1 MAQDRQF
8 ALDQVNTS
16 LTAPNQSFQA
26 QQGPNTQILNQS
38 INKGVG
44 SLTNALGIFAVDRRQ
59 KEVEAEVQFSKL
71 AAARGDVMP
80 GFNSDAADK
89 AYHDIINTKALSAAS
104 LAFDDLNK
112 GQQLKAMLDST
123 DVNDIDKMKQYSE
136 VVGKITDTA
145 AQSITDGAV
154 LNNLRFMKS
163 SAEDSFAR
171 LLAVQARD
179 RKQIEL
185 YHYVKEDVNRQL
197 KSNTLVGL
205 NFDDTFKTRLTDMAE
220 LLQSSA
226 AGYNREEAV
235 QATLAAMMES
245 EMTSEQLIKMMSKP
259 INSKGITGND
269 LAYQDETFRSIFNRA
284 LSGRSAEHKAVEE
297 RDKQIAIDKKSQAV
311 DITRSALLSDP
322 NMSDQELMELY
333 LSNGGSFD
341 KAGQMSTFVEN
352 TRKDAAGLGK
362 GFASPEASQLKHLIA
377 VSSGNFNEAEIKSTM
392 INLGIAQDT
401 FPQFTKLNGTE
412 KSQFKE
418 ALAHINST
426 NIASKK
432 IFSIIGKSLK
442 PESSKAIFA
451 KLARGETL
459 SDEDLN
465 EFKESMVLS
474 TFGVANGVTAQQL
487 TEALVL
493 AQPTLAKIN
502 KLATDTAA
510 DAAINNISPNDIDL
524 TPFAI
529 EVEDDIK
536 DLLEII
542 TGDIKGKTSTETSS
556 QGTPSSPTAP
566 QEKPKAPE
574 PKRAE
579 GETKVAPIVKIPS
592 IQEQSIRQTE
602 LQKRIT
608 DGKPLSGLVPRPM
621 PLDEQ
626 KYLEKIAP
634 TKIHKS
640 AYDRVVEHNMALVA
654 PIMGSIDELGKFV
667 GGAVD
672 GLGKVVGESIED
684 IRSAVN
690 SFLGGTEI
698 QDTIR
703 DIGYAVKDFGSNYDN
718 YFNEAMTT
726 VLSRVNAVAGAISS
740 DAEGSTLA
748 RGQVPQLVDPKIKL
762 PETGVSALADV
773 TSSLN
778 EKIDGRIKLT
788 ISPDIPDYELPE
800 KKGKDVVKEV
810 VRIVTNL
817 KLGGPEFG
825 ILERIAQAESRNGDH
840 PDTFSN
846 KDGKPYFGGIWQV
859 DKIGFEATQDTT
871 SHPRLKEKFK
881 KIKRELGIDWTTVKW
896 EDLTKPLYSGIA
908 ARLVLTLAFDP
919 ATRTSPPIPRDET
932 AQGVYYNK
940 HYNRSGRATDQSL
953 VDRNREQTK
962 DN

>member
-1 MAQDRQF
+1 
-8 ALDQVNTS
+8 
-16 LTAPNQSFQA
+16 
-26 QQGPNTQILNQS
+26 
-38 INKGVG
+38 
-44 SLTNALGIFAVDRRQ
+44 
-59 KEVEAEVQFSKL
+59 
-71 AAARGDVMP
+71 
-80 GFNSDAADK
+80 
-89 AYHDIINTKALSAAS
+89 
-104 LAFDDLNK
+104 
-112 GQQLKAMLDST
+112 
-123 DVNDIDKMKQYSE
+123 
-136 VVGKITDTA
+136 
-145 AQSITDGAV
+145 
-154 LNNLRFMKS
+154 
-163 SAEDSFAR
+163 
-171 LLAVQARD
+171 
-179 RKQIEL
+179 
-185 YHYVKEDVNRQL
+185 
-197 KSNTLVGL
+197 
-205 NFDDTFKTRLTDMAE
+205 
-220 LLQSSA
+220 
-226 AGYNREEAV
+226 
-235 QATLAAMMES
+235 MMES

-269 LAYQDETFRSIFNRA
+269 LAFQDETFRSIFNRA
-284 LSGRSAEHKAVEE
+284 LSDRRAEHKAVEE
-297 RDKQIAIDKKSQAV
+297 RDNQIAIDKKSQAV
-311 DITRSALLSDP
+311 DSTRSALLSDP

-333 LSNGGSFD
+333 ISNGGSFD

-377 VSSGNFNEAEIKSTM
+377 VSSGNLNEAELKSAM
-392 INLGIAQDT
+392 LNLGIAQDT
-401 FPQFTKLNGTE
+401 LSEFTKLNGTE

-474 TFGVANGVTAQQL
+474 AFGVANGVTAQQL

-626 KYLEKIAP
+626 KYLETIVP

-667 GGAVD
+667 GGSID
-672 GLGKVVGESIED
+672 ELGKFVGGSIDD
-684 IRSAVN
+684 IGSAVN
-690 SFLGGTEI
+690 SFMSGTQISDALKNLGP
-698 QDTIR
+698 
-703 DIGYAVKDFGSNYDN
+703 NYDSF
-718 YFNEAMTT
+718 FNDSMTT
-726 VLSRVNAVAGAISS
+726 ILKGVNAVADVISS
-740 DAEGSTLA
+740 DAEGSTKADKLA
-748 RGQVPQLVDPKIKL
+748 PQLREPKIEF
-762 PETGVSALADV
+762 PE
-773 TSSLN
+773 
-778 EKIDGRIKLT
+778 E
-788 ISPDIPDYELPE
+788 
-800 KKGKDVVKEV
+800 KGKDVVKQAVSV
-810 VRIVTNL
+810 VTRL
-817 KLGGPEFG
+817 KLGSEEHGF
-825 ILERIAQAESRNGDH
+825 LERIAQHESLNGEH
-840 PDTFSN
+840 PGTFSN
-846 KDGKPYFGGIWQV
+846 KNGKPYHGGIFQV
-859 DKIGFEATQDTT
+859 DEIGFKDTQNTT
-871 SHPRLKEKFK
+871 SHPNLKK
-881 KIKRELGIDWTTVKW
+881 KYAIIKKELGIDWTKVKW
-896 EDLTKPLYSGIA
+896 EDLRKPLYSALA
-908 ARLVLTLAFDP
+908 ARLLLTLALK
-919 ATRTSPPIPRDET
+919 PIPKDRKEQ
-932 AQGVYYNK
+932 AVYW
-940 HYNRSGRATDQSL
+940 
-953 VDRNREQTK
+953 K
-962 DN
+962 DNFNKSGKGTPEIFLKSNPK